1 MEKIPLLIEKGYF
14 LGLKLDLSQGGNV
27 ENDDVMF
34 MEFPP
39 EYEKMG
45 RKPADWVVQIYWLK
59 LKGDIFGTKIFVE
72 FPQSAEQDSIHL
84 PTEATFGFL
93 APLLLPELKDMAKVN
108 GIRTLQP
115 VMFVGEEKEAEAIRE
130 GNRKKWQA
138 LYEFY
143 YGASLEELAL
153 IPPLILT
160 ASSFTSKGVF

>member
-1 MEKIPLLIEKGYF
+1 M
-14 LGLKLDLSQGGNV
+14 
-27 ENDDVMF
+27 
-34 MEFPP
+34 
-39 EYEKMG
+39 
-45 RKPADWVVQIYWLK
+45 
-59 LKGDIFGTKIFVE
+59 
-72 FPQSAEQDSIHL
+72 
-84 PTEATFGFL
+84 
-93 APLLLPELKDMAKVN
+93 LLPELKDVAKVN